1 MRYVVVWP
9 QRTWFRLYRRRWRI
23 TVATAVVVAAALSIW
38 ALFYPTSVIALLD
51 PLFEDLTGESA
62 HPLVLLRPLAA
73 PELSAMAQLGKKLFF
88 DPTLSASG
96 QLSCA
101 SCHSPDH
108 AYGPANSLAV
118 QLGGPSLLQPGFRPP
133 PSLMYLERQPNFSIG
148 PDSGD
153 ADSPPDLTL
162 LARLSAGAARGQKN
176 AGVTPTAPAMVPQ
189 GGLFWDGR
197 ADTLQ
202 AQAMGPLFNPVEMA
216 NASMAEVKQTLEHRP
231 YQHDFIQ
238 LFGPRVFDNP
248 TLAVAEAMSAIA
260 RYQIEDPSFHPYSSK
275 YDYWLEGKA
284 RFSRAEMR
292 GLRLFN
298 APDKANCAGCHL
310 SKPGADGQPPMFTDY
325 QYEALG
331 VPRNTRL
338 AANNDPG
345 FFDMGLCGPFRTDL
359 AQQTQYCGLFLTP
372 TLRNVAT
379 RRVFFHNGVYRSLE
393 DVLAFYNERNTA
405 PQKFYPRGTTGG
417 IERFN
422 DLPARFH
429 GNIDNKD
436 APFDRKFGD
445 QPAMTDR
452 DMGDIIA
459 FLKTLNDGYQNV
471 VK

>member
-1 MRYVVVWP
+1 MRS
-9 QRTWFRLYRRRWRI
+9 LWRI
-23 TVATAVVVAAALSIW
+23 GIAATAVVAASLVVW
-38 ALFYPTSVIALLD
+38 ALFYPDRAFALVD
-51 PLFEDLTGESA
+51 TLFEDVSGENA
-62 HPLVLLRPLAA
+62 HPRGLRRPPVP
-73 PELSAMAQLGKKLFF
+73 PELSAVAQLGKKIFF
-88 DPTLSASG
+88 DSALSASG

-108 AYGPANSLAV
+108 TYGPANSLAV
-118 QLGGPSLLQPGFRPP
+118 QLGGPTLSQPGFRPP
-133 PSLMYLERQPNFSIG
+133 QSLMYLAQQPNFSIG

-162 LARLSAGAARGQKN
+162 LASQSANVARGQKN
-176 AGVTPTAPAMVPQ
+176 AGVTPAAPAMVPQ

-202 AQAMGPLFNPVEMA
+202 TQALGPLFNPVEMA
-216 NASMAEVKQTLEHRP
+216 NVSMDDVKQKLERSP

-238 LFGPRVFDNP
+238 LFGPQVFDNA

-260 RYQIEDPSFHPYSSK
+260 RYQVEDRSFHPYSSK

-292 GLRLFN
+292 GMRLFN
-298 APDKANCAGCHL
+298 DPNKANCAGCHL
-310 SKPGADGQPPMFTDY
+310 SQPGADGQPPMFTDY

-331 VPRNTRL
+331 VPRNSRL
-338 AANNDPG
+338 AANNDPR

-359 AQQTQYCGLFLTP
+359 RQQTQYCGMFLTP

-379 RRVFFHNGVYRSLE
+379 RKVFFHNGVYSSLE

-405 PQKFYPRGTTGG
+405 PEKFYPRDPAGHLQ
-417 IERFN
+417 RYN
-422 DLPARFH
+422 DLPLPFQ

-436 APFDRKFGD
+436 APFDRKLGD
-445 QPAMTDR
+445 PPAMTER
-452 DMGDIIA
+452 DKRDIMA
-459 FLKTLNDGYQNV
+459 FIKTLNDGYPLNTH
-471 VK
+471 